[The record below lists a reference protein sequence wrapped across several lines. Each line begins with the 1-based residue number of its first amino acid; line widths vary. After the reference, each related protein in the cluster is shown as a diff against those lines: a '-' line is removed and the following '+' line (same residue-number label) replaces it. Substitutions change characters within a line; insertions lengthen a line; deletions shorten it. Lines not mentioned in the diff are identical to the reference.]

1 MSQKTE
7 IFTLCLFQEAKAK
20 QQQVS
25 DLNAAIEELKRT
37 VATKE
42 EELSQTKQL
51 LDMMN
56 KQTEELQSQFM
67 LIEQKYKDQH
77 SKNLGNIL
85 SDRFPSTISFRLCVQ
100 IFQSCKPT

>member
-1 MSQKTE
+1 
-7 IFTLCLFQEAKAK
+7 LFQEAKAK

-42 EELSQTKQL
+42 EELSRTKQH

-56 KQTEELQSQFM
+56 KQTEELQSHFM

-77 SKNLGNIL
+77 SKNLGNIFANL
-85 SDRFPSTISFRLCVQ
+85 
-100 IFQSCKPT
+100 